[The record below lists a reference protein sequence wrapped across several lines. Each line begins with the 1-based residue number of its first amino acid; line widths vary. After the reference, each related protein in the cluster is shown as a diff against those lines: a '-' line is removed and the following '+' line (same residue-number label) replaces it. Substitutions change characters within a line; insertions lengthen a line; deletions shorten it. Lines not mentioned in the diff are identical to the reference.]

1 MTQYII
7 PLSAISRQTFSVTL
21 GSQNCQI
28 TIDQRGTWGVFV
40 SIFIDSVPI
49 VQSSMARNRVGLVRY
64 AYTGFVG
71 ELYFVDILSSDDPD
85 YTGFGSQFLLVYD
98 DSVTLK

>member
-1 MTQYII
+1 MTKYII
-7 PLSAISRQTFSVTL
+7 PLNAISRQTFSVAL

-40 SIFIDSVPI
+40 AIAVDAVDI
-49 VQSSMARNRVGLVRY
+49 VSSSLARDRVGLVRY

-71 ELYFVDILSSDDPD
+71 EVFFADTLGTSDPD
-85 YTGFGSQFLLVYD
+85 YTGFGTQYLLVYD
-98 DSVTLK
+98 DAVKLK